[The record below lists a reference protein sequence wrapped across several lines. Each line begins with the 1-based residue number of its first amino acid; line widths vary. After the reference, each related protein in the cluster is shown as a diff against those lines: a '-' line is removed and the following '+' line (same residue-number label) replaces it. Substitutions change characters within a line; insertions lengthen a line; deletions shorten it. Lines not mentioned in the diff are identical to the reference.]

1 MTDAQLDRLAAMIA
15 DALIAGGVAADGP
28 AHTGGSWLPIPV
40 RPEPPGRNVEP
51 PVWTAAAQT
60 LGDVAPGV
68 ARLPTQGRT
77 RRRDIGETTNL
88 VRAAAAGRGA
98 APIVAPT
105 GRTTH
110 GGVRGGRTLGI
121 DVPIG
126 VSNRHIHLSTEHARA
141 LIGRDQPTQLRAIS
155 QPGQF
160 AANETLSVV
169 GPGGSID
176 NVRIVGPA
184 RGQTQV
190 EIALSDARRLGIDAP
205 VAASG
210 SLAGS
215 AGSVTLRGPAGSIA
229 LAGGVIVAARHLHL
243 SAADAARWGIA
254 DGARLDVRCGTG
266 ARAIT
271 FHDVL
276 VRARANYATELHLD
290 ADEAFAAGVKSGDG
304 ARILAM
310 RGGEPARRP
319 LLTERD
325 VLAVAASGTPLPA
338 RAILTPSAR
347 DRARALG
354 LLA

>member
-15 DALIAGGVAADGP
+15 DALLAERASAGDRASSA
-28 AHTGGSWLPIPV
+28 GSWLPIPV
-40 RPEPPGRNVEP
+40 RPEPPARNGEL
-51 PVWTAAAQT
+51 PVWSGAAQA
-60 LGDVAPGV
+60 LGDVAPASERTPAG
-68 ARLPTQGRT
+68 GST
-77 RRRDIGETTNL
+77 RRRDLGETTNV
-88 VRAAAAGRGA
+88 VRAAAAGRGG
-98 APIVAPT
+98 APVVAPK
-105 GRTTH
+105 GRMTH
-110 GGVRGGRTLGI
+110 GAGGRARTLSI

-126 VSNRHIHLSTEHARA
+126 VSNRHIHLSPEHARA

-160 AANETLSVV
+160 AATETLSLT

-184 RGQTQV
+184 RGRTQV

-210 SLAGS
+210 SLSGS
-215 AGSVTLRGPAGSIA
+215 AGGVTLRGPAGSVV
-229 LAGGVIVAARHLHL
+229 LASGVIVAARHLHL
-243 SAADAARWGIA
+243 SAADAARWGVA
-254 DGARLDVRCGTG
+254 DGDRLDVRCGTG
-266 ARAIT
+266 PRSTT

-276 VRARANYATELHLD
+276 VRASASYATELHLD
-290 ADEAFAAGVKSGDG
+290 SDEAFSAGVKSGDR
-304 ARILAM
+304 AQILVL
-310 RGGEPARRP
+310 RGGAAVRRP
-319 LLTERD
+319 LVTERD
-325 VLAVAASGTPLPA
+325 VLALSASGAPLPA

>member
-1 MTDAQLDRLAAMIA
+1 MTDAQLERLATMIA
-15 DALIAGGVAADGP
+15 DALIAGRASAGGP
-28 AHTGGSWLPIPV
+28 ASTGGSWLPIPV
-40 RPEPPGRNVEP
+40 RPEPPARNAEL
-51 PVWTAAAQT
+51 PVWTGAAQT

-68 ARLPTQGRT
+68 GRPPTGGRT
-77 RRRDIGETTNL
+77 RRRDIGETTNV
-88 VRAAAAGRGA
+88 VRAAAAGRGE
-98 APIVAPT
+98 APAVAPT
-105 GRTTH
+105 GRMTH
-110 GGVRGGRTLGI
+110 GSVRRGRTLAI

-141 LIGRDQPTQLRAIS
+141 LLGRDQPTQLRAIS

-160 AANETLSVV
+160 AATETLSVV

-184 RGQTQV
+184 RGQSQV
-190 EIALSDARRLGIDAP
+190 EIALSDTRRLGIEAP

-215 AGSVTLRGPAGSIA
+215 AGGVTLRGPAGSVA
-229 LAGGVIVAARHLHL
+229 LGAGVIVAARHLHL

-254 DGARLDVRCGTG
+254 DGARLDVRCGAG
-266 ARAIT
+266 ARSTT

-276 VRARANYATELHLD
+276 VRASANYATELHLD

-304 ARILAM
+304 AQILAL

-325 VLAVAASGTPLPA
+325 VLALAASGTPLPA